1 MYHAGCIDGWSS
13 LYTFRAMR
21 PGQNWSPRFAVYG
34 DLGNKQLKGQSM
46 GYIQEETQK
55 GRFDAILHVGMSF
68 FLKF

>member
-1 MYHAGCIDGWSS
+1 
-13 LYTFRAMR
+13 MR
-21 PGQNWSPRFAVYG
+21 PGQNWSPRFGVYG

-55 GRFDAILHVGMSF
+55 GLFDAILHVGMCLF